1 MEPTMEFLQ
10 NGTGR
15 RRNRRW
21 PDEVKARIVAETLL
35 PGVSVS
41 SVARRHGITA
51 NHISSWRGRAKRG
64 DLILPAPETA
74 MEFASLVLGS
84 SSQPSVSEP
93 LASCRKHSP
102 RAVWPLIGSIVY
114 RVSLWTHTSTP
125 PAFKLYRSVT
135 A

>member
-1 MEPTMEFLQ
+1 MGVSPMEPTMEFLQ
-10 NGTGR
+10 NGTAR

-35 PGVSVS
+35 PGASVS

-64 DLILPAPETA
+64 DLVLPAPETA

-93 LASCRKHSP
+93 LASYPTEIS
-102 RAVWPLIGSIVY
+102 
-114 RVSLWTHTSTP
+114 
-125 PAFKLYRSVT
+125 
-135 A
+135 